1 MRRTQWL
8 VALGALLLALAA
20 GVSAAKE
27 DFAEVLVYPPRDDGS
42 IMHWLCI
49 SPLAY
54 NAAYIGDSMSYDV
67 FKRDGL
73 NELTI
78 RPRAGDVAQGRAW
91 HKMSFNGTTEG
102 PTMCG
107 LFDVAGYGFDY
118 AITVCCVYIYSPVE
132 RPAAK
137 FSGSADD
144 ALKAVWNGAKI
155 WSNQIQRSPTYD
167 SDQAPAPIKRGWN
180 TLVCVVDQVWGG
192 HLLTARFIDG
202 DKGVTD
208 IEIALDPPR
217 ENAVRHQ
224 AGPYNKEAADLIRG
238 ADALRTEGKLAE
250 AAASYEQVVAK
261 YPLADVAPRAA
272 YARAGTFY
280 GVRGEKSLG
289 KPDEALQALEGLL
302 ARYGQ
307 DLLAEYALLDVARIQ
322 ETALKDAAK
331 AEATYRS
338 FETRFPLSSLAAK
351 SLTELARL
359 LASQKKFEESILT
372 YRKAVKKYPNSD
384 EVITA
389 NVGIGDAYRD
399 SGDKDKARKQY
410 EAARAMAQDWHD
422 NKYGV
427 DVGKQAWL
435 RGILE
440 SLRNR

>member
-1 MRRTQWL
+1 
-8 VALGALLLALAA
+8 
-20 GVSAAKE
+20 
-27 DFAEVLVYPPRDDGS
+27 
-42 IMHWLCI
+42 
-49 SPLAY
+49 
-54 NAAYIGDSMSYDV
+54 
-67 FKRDGL
+67 
-73 NELTI
+73 
-78 RPRAGDVAQGRAW
+78 
-91 HKMSFNGTTEG
+91 
-102 PTMCG
+102 
-107 LFDVAGYGFDY
+107 
-118 AITVCCVYIYSPVE
+118 
-132 RPAAK
+132 
-137 FSGSADD
+137 
-144 ALKAVWNGAKI
+144 
-155 WSNQIQRSPTYD
+155 
-167 SDQAPAPIKRGWN
+167 
-180 TLVCVVDQVWGG
+180 VDQVWGG